1 VRIDLDVSELVPC
14 EPLERI
20 TEQLRRLE
28 TGNWLHVI
36 HRQEPHP
43 LYQLLAQGGFA
54 WHTSPG
60 GPAGYVILIWRKG
73 DTPAEREALKAAQ

>member
-20 TEQLRRLE
+20 TEQLQRLQP
-28 TGNWLHVI
+28 GSWLYVT

-43 LYQLLAQGGFA
+43 LYRLLEQGGFSWRTTA
-54 WHTSPG
+54 G
-60 GPAGYVILIWRKG
+60 GPAGCVIRIWRQG
-73 DTPAEREALKAAQ
+73 DAAAESEIRQST